1 MTQLVLGADRNLL
14 VAINKSYSEAL
25 EGYSSPNH
33 LKKLETDNASGQQY
47 GQRFYLSMNAQALY
61 NTYEFLINSNNHLED
76 YHYLNHV
83 QQYSIGQ
90 EIHNFA
96 SFFDCKVFLIMLK
109 NNRIGN
115 TIKTIK
121 MFSPEMYPHINN
133 ELIKSEDFK
142 ISFFLRF

>member
-14 VAINKSYSEAL
+14 VAINKSYGEAL
-25 EGYSSPNH
+25 EGYSSPND

-47 GQRFYLSMNAQALY
+47 SQRFYSSMNAPALY

-109 NNRIGN
+109 NNRIEN

-133 ELIKSEDFK
+133 ELIKPEDFK
-142 ISFFLRF
+142 ISFF